1 MNKILLVEDD
11 QSLGYILKE
20 YLQMHDYEVAWKQD
34 GEAGLKAFKAS
45 PFDICILDVMMP
57 KIDGFELAGEIK
69 KINKAVPVVFLTAKS
84 LKIDKLKGFKTGCD
98 DYITKPVDE
107 EELIAR
113 IGAILRRSNPEPA
126 STNDNYKIGTYTFCV
141 SKQQLKRND
150 QIDQLTEKESKI
162 LTMLC
167 AEKGQLVERN
177 RILKALWGESDYFKR
192 RSMDV
197 FIYKIRKHLSD
208 DPSIKISNIHSK
220 GFILED

>member
-20 YLQMHDYEVAWKQD
+20 YLQMNDYEVVWRQD
-34 GEAGLKAFKAS
+34 GEAGLNAFKAS
-45 PFDICILDVMMP
+45 QFDICILDVMIP
-57 KIDGFELAGEIK
+57 KIDGFELANEIK

-113 IGAILRRSNPEPA
+113 IGAILRRSNPEPLA
-126 STNDNYKIGTYTFCV
+126 TSDNFKIGTYTFCI

-150 QIDQLTEKESKI
+150 KIEQLTEKESKI

-167 AEKGQLVERN
+167 AEKGQLVERD

-197 FIYKIRKHLSD
+197 FIYKLRKHLSD
-208 DPSIKISNIHSK
+208 DPAIKISNIHSK

>member
-20 YLQMHDYEVAWKQD
+20 YLQMNDYEVAWQQD
-34 GEAGLKAFKAS
+34 GEAGLNAFKAS
-45 PFDICILDVMMP
+45 QFDICILDVMIP
-57 KIDGFELAGEIK
+57 KIDGFELANEIK
-69 KINKAVPVVFLTAKS
+69 KINKTVPVVFLTAKS

-113 IGAILRRSNPEPA
+113 IGAILRRSNPEPL
-126 STNDNYKIGTYTFCV
+126 SVSDNYKIGTYTFCT

-150 QIDQLTEKESKI
+150 NVEQLTEKESKI

-167 AEKGQLVERN
+167 SEKGQLVERD

-197 FIYKIRKHLSD
+197 FIYKLRKHLSD

>member
-20 YLQMHDYEVAWKQD
+20 YLQMNDYEVAWQQD
-34 GEAGLKAFKAS
+34 GEAGLNAFKAS
-45 PFDICILDVMMP
+45 RFDICILDVMIP
-57 KIDGFELAGEIK
+57 KIDGFELASEIK

-113 IGAILRRSNPEPA
+113 IGAILRRSNPEPLA
-126 STNDNYKIGTYTFCV
+126 VSDNYKIGTYTFCT

-150 QIDQLTEKESKI
+150 NIAQLTEKESKI

-167 AEKGQLVERN
+167 LKKGELVERD